1 MDMNGADNETLN
13 ARMLDQEVREVREV
27 IDRYCG
33 RVSVW
38 SVVGILT
45 GLIFELNFNAA
56 NFRVTLPAGQQE
68 GQE

>member
-1 MDMNGADNETLN
+1 MGMDESDNETLN
-13 ARMLDQEVREVREV
+13 ARMLDQEVREA

-38 SVVGILT
+38 SVVGILA

-56 NFRVTLPAGQQE
+56 NFRVRLPAGQQE
-68 GQE
+68 AQE